1 MDRYIKAD
9 SAENG
14 YLTDLRHNIHSHP
27 CLSANEKEAAQIV
40 CEVLSSCNP
49 DNLWTGIGG
58 HGIIAEFKG
67 NPSAPSLL
75 FRCELDALPI
85 KESVQRPYMSVYD
98 GIAHCCGHDG
108 HMAIMCGVARWI
120 SRNREMLSEGGSIYL
135 LFQPEE
141 ETGAGAEKMA
151 RWMKENGLCFDYAF
165 ALHNWPGFDRG
176 TVIIYPGTYAWAST
190 GLRMDFTGHTSHA
203 SEPWEASNPTDA
215 IIETIKTVNSFNEQ
229 TSFSTVVGAGIGD
242 TDYGITPGK
251 GFVAVTTRSQTDDG
265 LACLKDKIL
274 SSARAIAQNHGLR
287 LDVSETD
294 YFPATINT
302 PNPTELIRE
311 IAREAGYALEE
322 NNVGTKGSDDFVH
335 IAKMARKGATFFDL
349 GCGREHAPLHRPDFD
364 FDDSLIPV
372 GLDIICRVCLHI
384 LQSR

>member
-14 YLTDLRHNIHSHP
+14 YLTDLRHNIHRHP

-67 NPSAPSLL
+67 KASAPSLL

-108 HMAIMCGVARWI
+108 HMAIMCGLARWI

-151 RWMKENGLCFDYAF
+151 RWMKENGLCFDYA
-165 ALHNWPGFDRG
+165 
-176 TVIIYPGTYAWAST
+176 S
-190 GLRMDFTGHTSHA
+190 
-203 SEPWEASNPTDA
+203 WEASNPTDA

-311 IAREAGYALEE
+311 IAHEAGYTLEE

-372 GLDIICRVCLHI
+372 GLDLICRVCLHI

>member
-108 HMAIMCGVARWI
+108 HMAIMCGLARWI
-120 SRNREMLSEGGSIYL
+120 SRNRE
-135 LFQPEE
+135 
-141 ETGAGAEKMA
+141 
-151 RWMKENGLCFDYAF
+151 N
-165 ALHNWPGFDRG
+165 
-176 TVIIYPGTYAWAST
+176 
-190 GLRMDFTGHTSHA
+190 
-203 SEPWEASNPTDA
+203 
-215 IIETIKTVNSFNEQ
+215 IK
-229 TSFSTVVGAGIGD
+229 D
-242 TDYGITPGK
+242 
-251 GFVAVTTRSQTDDG
+251 
-265 LACLKDKIL
+265 
-274 SSARAIAQNHGLR
+274 SA
-287 LDVSETD
+287 
-294 YFPATINT
+294 
-302 PNPTELIRE
+302 
-311 IAREAGYALEE
+311 
-322 NNVGTKGSDDFVH
+322 
-335 IAKMARKGATFFDL
+335 
-349 GCGREHAPLHRPDFD
+349 
-364 FDDSLIPV
+364 
-372 GLDIICRVCLHI
+372 
-384 LQSR
+384 